1 MNKVDFAYYADDNT
15 PYVMGNGV
23 KEVINFFKKISNEF
37 FYWFANNQMK
47 ANPDKCHLLKSS
59 SDKVSICVDNYN
71 IKSSKCEKLVGIKVD
86 NRLNFNTHVDK
97 ICKKAGQKLNA
108 LLRVT
113 PCMNYSKRRMLLNAF
128 FISQFSYCPLVW
140 IFHSRGK
147 NKINRNHQRC
157 LRKIFN
163 DKKSFTN
170 G

>member
-71 IKSSKCEKLVGIKVD
+71 IKSSKYEKLLGIKID
-86 NRLNFNTHVDK
+86 N
-97 ICKKAGQKLNA
+97 
-108 LLRVT
+108 
-113 PCMNYSKRRMLLNAF
+113 
-128 FISQFSYCPLVW
+128 
-140 IFHSRGK
+140 
-147 NKINRNHQRC
+147 
-157 LRKIFN
+157 
-163 DKKSFTN
+163 
-170 G
+170 